1 MRNFVTAILLLVTA
15 LSAAQFYG
23 YKDQPVPGQSR
34 VPAEAAGEMRI
45 EQKLGA
51 MVPKDVRLVNEEC
64 RTVRLEELLGKKPTI
79 LTFVFYDCTS
89 VCLDILFNLTKELKG
104 LKTQEIGREYRVI
117 TVSIKPTETPAHAR
131 SAKIRTLEGYPA
143 NRRTA
148 MTEDG
153 WHFLVG
159 EEKEVRRLA
168 DAVGFK
174 YTYDAK
180 SDNVVHAMYLPDF
193 RAQYHVVPGRYTQ
206 LHFTA
211 TKPGT
216 YKMFCAI
223 HCGTQHSEMVGYV
236 HVLPQAE
243 FDAWMANGGNRY
255 AKTNLTM
262 AEAGKQIWDDKGC
275 GNCHQTLDNERAP
288 SVVGIYGSTRKLADG
303 TTAVANED
311 YLRESIL
318 RPWNRLTEGYERTMQ
333 AYDGVLSEEQ
343 VLNLVAYMKS
353 LGQGGTSPVKGEYQ
367 QPVKTG
373 RDFPVGRKDPVDIA
387 NERGSAGASQAHDLR
402 NNP

>member
-1 MRNFVTAILLLVTA
+1 MNFPIMPPQASEFAQKYDALFWVISGLTVIFTLMVAVLIIVLAGKYKRGSNADRSNPSSHNTKLEILLMGV
-15 LSAAQFYG
+15 
-23 YKDQPVPGQSR
+23 
-34 VPAEAAGEMRI
+34 
-45 EQKLGA
+45 
-51 MVPKDVRLVNEEC
+51 
-64 RTVRLEELLGKKPTI
+64 PTI
-79 LTFVFYDCTS
+79 LGMVIFVWS
-89 VCLDILFNLTKELKG
+89 AVLFIEARTMPKEA
-104 LKTQEIGREYRVI
+104 QEIFVIGKRWMWHAQHMNGIRENNEI
-117 TVSIKPTETPAHAR
+117 TVPLGTPVKLTMI
-131 SAKIRTLEGYPA
+131 SQ
-143 NRRTA
+143 
-148 MTEDG
+148 D
-153 WHFLVG
+153 
-159 EEKEVRRLA
+159 
-168 DAVGFK
+168 
-174 YTYDAK
+174 
-180 SDNVVHAMYLPDF
+180 VVHAMYLPDF

-353 LGQGGTSPVKGEYQ
+353 LGQGGTSPVKGEYE

-373 RDFPVGRKDPVDIA
+373 RDFPVGRKDSVDIA
-387 NERGSAGASQAHDLR
+387 NERASGGASQAHDLR